1 MEEWKEVKLGD
12 ICLKIGS
19 GATPKGGKESY
30 LGGNISLIRSQNVLD
45 FAFSDD
51 GLAYINDEQAYK
63 LKNVEVLENDVLL
76 NITGDSV
83 ARTCIVPNVFLPAR
97 VNQHVAI
104 VRGDNS
110 VVINEFILYALQYK
124 KQHLLSISQ
133 GGGTRNALTK
143 KMIEDLII
151 KLPTL
156 PTQQKIAN
164 ILSSLDDKIEVNR
177 RINENLEA
185 QAQALFKSWFVDFEP
200 FKYGEFVESE
210 LGMIPKGWKVGT
222 FTEIIDNTLGGDWGK
237 ECEQGNY
244 IEKVYCIRGADIP
257 EIKNGN
263 QGKMPTRYI
272 ITKNFKSKALNN
284 NDIVIDI
291 SGGSPTQSTG
301 RVCRISN
308 KLLDKYDNRIICTNF
323 CRAIKPKEFY
333 SLYIYYLW
341 QNLYDK
347 GVMFSYENGTT
358 GIKNLNI
365 KDILDKEPIIIPDI
379 KSVDAFDKL
388 ASVYNTT
395 IQQNGEESSR
405 LASLRDTL
413 LPKLMSGEVDVNDV
427 KI

>member
-1 MEEWKEVKLGD
+1 
-12 ICLKIGS
+12 
-19 GATPKGGKESY
+19 
-30 LGGNISLIRSQNVLD
+30 
-45 FAFSDD
+45 
-51 GLAYINDEQAYK
+51 
-63 LKNVEVLENDVLL
+63 
-76 NITGDSV
+76 
-83 ARTCIVPNVFLPAR
+83 
-97 VNQHVAI
+97 
-104 VRGDNS
+104 
-110 VVINEFILYALQYK
+110 
-124 KQHLLSISQ
+124 
-133 GGGTRNALTK
+133 
-143 KMIEDLII
+143 
-151 KLPTL
+151 
-156 PTQQKIAN
+156 
-164 ILSSLDDKIEVNR
+164 
-177 RINENLEA
+177 
-185 QAQALFKSWFVDFEP
+185 
-200 FKYGEFVESE
+200 
-210 LGMIPKGWKVGT
+210 
-222 FTEIIDNTLGGDWGK
+222 
-237 ECEQGNY
+237 
-244 IEKVYCIRGADIP
+244 
-257 EIKNGN
+257 
-263 QGKMPTRYI
+263 MPTRYI

-284 NDIVIDI
+284 NDIVIEI